1 MTDGPRP
8 ALRRIAQIQA
18 AYFLVTGIWPFLSRR
33 SFEAVTGP
41 KQDYWLV
48 QVVGSLVAVI
58 GASLAAASRQD
69 RALETSPL
77 QILAIGS
84 AASLG
89 AADVAFAAR
98 RRISRI
104 YLADAAAEAALV
116 GAWVLALRG
125 RLEDERDA

>member
-18 AYFLVTGIWPFLSRR
+18 AYFLVTGLWPFLSRR

>member
-1 MTDGPRP
+1 VTDGPRP

>member
-8 ALRRIAQIQA
+8 ALRRIAQIHA